1 MESIRIEVE
10 IEDRHESKVVV
21 VEENSLNAILEAV
34 RKLAAL
40 DDVHVFER
48 DKDEP
53 IGAEVEKKKVLTL
66 VAHRCKKVLV
76 KVRFE
81 HRTEEHEFSPSA
93 TIFRVLHW
101 AIGKKAF
108 NLDDTARAKANLM
121 LPGSENPLP
130 KDDVIGSFVRHGNC
144 ELILELTLR
153 DFTNG

>member
-10 IEDRHESKVVV
+10 IEDRHESNVIV
-21 VEENSLNAILEAV
+21 VEENSLDAVLKEV

-53 IGAEVEKKKVLTL
+53 IGAEIEKKKVLS
-66 VAHRCKKVLV
+66 VIAHRCKKVLV
-76 KVRFE
+76 KVHFE

-93 TIFRVLHW
+93 TVFRVLHW
-101 AIGKKAF
+101 AISKKAF

-130 KDDVIGSFVRHGNC
+130 KDDVIGSFVKHGNC
-144 ELILELTLR
+144 ELTLELTLK